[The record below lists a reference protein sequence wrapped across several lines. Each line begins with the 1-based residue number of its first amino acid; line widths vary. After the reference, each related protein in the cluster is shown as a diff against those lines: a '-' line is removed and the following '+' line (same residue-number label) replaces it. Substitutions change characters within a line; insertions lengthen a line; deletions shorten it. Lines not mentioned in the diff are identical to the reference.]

1 MSLAFQ
7 MYFIAKK
14 IFKQYR
20 YTIFT
25 HSTTK
30 NPKDL
35 EIDNVFLI
43 LSYNDEHIK
52 QLLYLL
58 GAIIV
63 PCSVEA

>member
-1 MSLAFQ
+1 MYLAFQ
-7 MYFIAKK
+7 MYFIVNK

-35 EIDNVFLI
+35 ETDNVFLI
-43 LSYNDEHIK
+43 LSYNDEHINPFT
-52 QLLYLL
+52 
-58 GAIIV
+58 AI
-63 PCSVEA
+63 